1 MTPDSTRRALLAAA
15 CITTPVFGMVA
26 ALTTPALSGDPASQL
41 LEVADAPGHFHL
53 YAVSILI
60 SSLLLVPAVFALT
73 TLVRPA
79 RPWAAL
85 IAGTI
90 TQIGNLVAIGDSAS
104 ELVFWQLGAHGGDAG
119 PVVAVVE
126 SYATTPGV
134 QMIYN
139 IGGCAPCAEPRR

>member
-1 MTPDSTRRALLAAA
+1 
-15 CITTPVFGMVA
+15 MVA

-126 SYATTPGV
+126 SYTTTPGV